1 MDEIFIDPEI
11 QEFER
16 TALDRAAAAADSGR
30 PARGAQRPRI
40 EHGARSINQQTV
52 GSFISLVKQWSVPA
66 KIRTMVSDGND
77 VE

>member
-16 TALDRAAAAADSGR
+16 TALDRVAAAADLGR

-40 EHGARSINQQTV
+40 EHRARSVNQQTV
-52 GSFISLVKQWSVPA
+52 DPSISLVKQWSVPA

-77 VE
+77 GE